1 MNRNKEQ
8 IQYFSTK
15 DDGTMIKIIVSAV
28 VFHLVVVFVLYGLHC
43 IDTSKPAKEIPVFEL
58 VQIDEPVK
66 QPVVAETPL
75 EPENETPK
83 EEIPPEPPKEEI
95 VPEVPVE
102 TPKEELPPEPVVETP
117 AEPVVEN
124 PPPELPPET
133 PPEPVPETVNS
144 KEPAVEPTPE
154 KKLAPEAPPKPEE
167 KPAPEMKPDTPKP
180 VPVPK
185 KPPQPEKVKPVEKAK
200 PEKNKPVEKPTKKVV
215 EKKTE
220 PKPAK
225 KPKEKDDF
233 DINDLDLPKSFELPS
248 LKAVNPIDMDPLM
261 QVFLERAKQKI
272 MSNFNP
278 PNGLSIPR
286 DAKTSVQF
294 SVERS
299 GQITA
304 VLLKRS
310 SSNSTW
316 DHLSV
321 RAVKISKLPELPPT
335 YSGSSLVLQFNFTPN

>member
-28 VFHLVVVFVLYGLHC
+28 VFHLVVVFALYGLHC

-66 QPVVAETPL
+66 QPVVKEIPL
-75 EPENETPK
+75 EPEHETPK

-95 VPEVPVE
+95 VPEVSQEVPVE
-102 TPKEELPPEPVVETP
+102 APVEPVVETP
-117 AEPVVEN
+117 

-133 PPEPVPETVNS
+133 PPEPVPETVTS

-154 KKLAPEAPPKPEE
+154 KKLTPDAPQVPET
-167 KPAPEMKPDTPKP
+167 KPAPEMKPDTPEP

-185 KPPQPEKVKPVEKAK
+185 EKPQPEKVKTVEKKKPVEKT
-200 PEKNKPVEKPTKKVV
+200 KPVEKPVEKPAKKVA
-215 EKKTE
+215 EKKKEE
-220 PKPAK
+220 PKPKA

-286 DAKTSVQF
+286 DAKTTVQF

-310 SSNSTW
+310 SSNTTW

>member
-28 VFHLVVVFVLYGLHC
+28 VFHLVVVFALYGLHC

-66 QPVVAETPL
+66 QPVVKEIPL
-75 EPENETPK
+75 EPEHKTPK

-95 VPEVPVE
+95 VPEVSQEVPVE
-102 TPKEELPPEPVVETP
+102 APVEPVVETP
-117 AEPVVEN
+117 
-124 PPPELPPET
+124 PPPEVPPET
-133 PPEPVPETVNS
+133 PPEPVPETVTS

-154 KKLAPEAPPKPEE
+154 KKLTLDAPQVPET

-185 KPPQPEKVKPVEKAK
+185 EKPQPEKVKTVEKKKPVEKT
-200 PEKNKPVEKPTKKVV
+200 KPVEKPVEKPAKKVA
-215 EKKTE
+215 EKKKEE
-220 PKPAK
+220 PKPKA

-286 DAKTSVQF
+286 DAKTTVQF

-310 SSNSTW
+310 SSNTTW

>member
-83 EEIPPEPPKEEI
+83 EEIPPELPKEEI

-133 PPEPVPETVNS
+133 PPEPVPETVTS

-154 KKLAPEAPPKPEE
+154 KKLTPEAPPKPEE
-167 KPAPEMKPDTPKP
+167 KPAPEMKPDTPER

-185 KPPQPEKVKPVEKAK
+185 KAPQPEKVKPAEKAK
-200 PEKNKPVEKPTKKVV
+200 PEKTKPVEKPTKKVV

>member
-28 VFHLVVVFVLYGLHC
+28 VFHLVVVFALYGLHC

-66 QPVVAETPL
+66 QPVVKEIPL
-75 EPENETPK
+75 EPEHETPK

-95 VPEVPVE
+95 VPEVSQEVPVE
-102 TPKEELPPEPVVETP
+102 APVEPVVETP
-117 AEPVVEN
+117 

-133 PPEPVPETVNS
+133 PPEPVPETVTS

-154 KKLAPEAPPKPEE
+154 KKLTPDAPQVPET
-167 KPAPEMKPDTPKP
+167 KPAPEMKPDTPEP

-185 KPPQPEKVKPVEKAK
+185 EKPQPEKVKAVEKKKPVEKT
-200 PEKNKPVEKPTKKVV
+200 KPVEKPVEKPAKKVV
-215 EKKTE
+215 EKKKEE
-220 PKPAK
+220 PKPKA

-286 DAKTSVQF
+286 DAKTTVQF

-310 SSNSTW
+310 SSNTTW

>member
-28 VFHLVVVFVLYGLHC
+28 VFHLVVVFALYGLHC

-66 QPVVAETPL
+66 QPVVKEIPL
-75 EPENETPK
+75 EPEHETPK

-95 VPEVPVE
+95 VPEVSQEVPVE
-102 TPKEELPPEPVVETP
+102 APVEPVVETP
-117 AEPVVEN
+117 
-124 PPPELPPET
+124 PPPEVPPET
-133 PPEPVPETVNS
+133 PPEPVPETVTS

-154 KKLAPEAPPKPEE
+154 KKLTPDAPQVPET
-167 KPAPEMKPDTPKP
+167 KPAPEMKPDTPEP

-185 KPPQPEKVKPVEKAK
+185 EKPQPEKVKTVEKKKPVEKT
-200 PEKNKPVEKPTKKVV
+200 KPVEKPVEKPAKKVA
-215 EKKTE
+215 EKKKEE
-220 PKPAK
+220 PKPKA

-286 DAKTSVQF
+286 DAKTTVQF

>member
-1 MNRNKEQ
+1 
-8 IQYFSTK
+8 
-15 DDGTMIKIIVSAV
+15 MIKIIVSAV

-133 PPEPVPETVNS
+133 PPEPVPETVTS

-154 KKLAPEAPPKPEE
+154 KKLTPEAPPKPEE

-200 PEKNKPVEKPTKKVV
+200 PEKNKPVEKPAKKVV

-220 PKPAK
+220 TKPAK

-286 DAKTSVQF
+286 DAKTTVQF

>member
-154 KKLAPEAPPKPEE
+154 KKLTPEAPPKPEE
-167 KPAPEMKPDTPKP
+167 KPAPEMKPDTPER

-185 KPPQPEKVKPVEKAK
+185 KAPQPEKVKPVEKAK
-200 PEKNKPVEKPTKKVV
+200 PEKNKPVEKPAKKVV

-220 PKPAK
+220 TKPAK

-286 DAKTSVQF
+286 DAKTTVQF

>member
-15 DDGTMIKIIVSAV
+15 DDGTLIKIIVSAV
-28 VFHLVVVFVLYGLHC
+28 VFHLVVVAVMYALHC

-66 QPVVAETPL
+66 QPVVKETPL
-75 EPENETPK
+75 EPETPK
-83 EEIPPEPPKEEI
+83 EEIPQETPP
-95 VPEVPVE
+95 E
-102 TPKEELPPEPVVETP
+102 TPKEELPPEPVVEPPEPPIT
-117 AEPVVEN
+117 EPVVEN
-124 PPPELPPET
+124 PPPPELPPET
-133 PPEPVPETVNS
+133 PPEPVPEVVTS

-154 KKLAPEAPPKPEE
+154 KKLTPEAPKAPEE

-180 VPVPK
+180 VPVSK
-185 KPPQPEKVKPVEKAK
+185 EPPQPEKVKPVEKPK
-200 PEKNKPVEKPTKKVV
+200 PVEKKKPVEKPVEKPEKKVA
-215 EKKTE
+215 EKKKEE
-220 PKPAK
+220 PKPKA

-286 DAKTSVQF
+286 DAKTTVQF

-310 SSNSTW
+310 SSNTTW